1 MSFDLVA
8 RLSHIIEKAVSW
20 AEAESSRILSEGQPL
35 DARMIALAESVGV
48 ANAENI
54 RILEV
59 PHLPM
64 PDDEELQQASFATG
78 LLGGRTDG
86 LSLGYGIVLRQ
97 GHGTTRLLSHE
108 FRHVHQFEQA
118 GSMAA
123 FLGEYIPQIIQ
134 CGYAGAALERDACAH
149 ERSRV

>member
-8 RLSHIIEKAVSW
+8 RLSYLIEKAVSW
-20 AEAESSRILSEGQPL
+20 AEAESSKILREGQPL
-35 DARMIALAESVGV
+35 DERMIALAKSVGV

-59 PHLPM
+59 EHLPM
-64 PDDEELQQASFATG
+64 PDDEELRQASFATG

-86 LSLGYGIVLRQ
+86 LSLGYGIVLRH
-97 GHGTTRLLSHE
+97 GHRTTRLLTHE

-118 GSMAA
+118 GSVAA
-123 FLGEYIPQIIQ
+123 FLNAYIPQIIES
-134 CGYAGAALERDACAH
+134 GYAGAALERDACAH
-149 ERSRV
+149 ERSRA